1 MNRDPRVDAYV
12 AKAQPFAQPIL
23 SHVRNRVHAI
33 VPDVEEAIKWGMPAY
48 TRGGAILLITAAFKA
63 HAALNFWRGGE
74 IGDGSA
80 KAGAMGQLGKI
91 ASLDDLPAD
100 LDHLIV
106 EAARLAALA
115 PAPRKPKAAPK
126 ASADPH
132 PAFAEALAA
141 NPGAQAHFDAFAPS
155 HRREY
160 IDWINSAKRD
170 ETRAKRIASAL
181 DWIGQGRKQNWRYEQ

>member
-1 MNRDPRVDAYV
+1 MTRDPRIDAYV

-23 SHVRNRVHAI
+23 THVRSRVHAI

-80 KAGAMGQLGKI
+80 KAGAMGQLGKV

-100 LDHLIV
+100 LDHLIA

-126 ASADPH
+126 SSADPH
-132 PAFAEALAA
+132 PAFAGALAA
-141 NPGAQAHFDAFAPS
+141 NPGAQTHFDAFAPS

-170 ETRAKRIASAL
+170 ETRARRIASAL
-181 DWIGQGRKQNWRYEQ
+181 DWISQGKKQNWRYEQ

>member
-1 MNRDPRVDAYV
+1 MSRDPRIDTYV

-23 SHVRNRVHAI
+23 THVRSRVHAI

-48 TRGGAILLITAAFKA
+48 MSGGAILLITAAFKA

-91 ASLDDLPAD
+91 SSLDDLPDD
-100 LDHLIV
+100 LDQLIA

-115 PAPRKPKAAPK
+115 PAPRTPKAASKPP
-126 ASADPH
+126 SEPH
-132 PAFAEALAA
+132 PAFAEALAGNSA
-141 NPGAQAHFDAFAPS
+141 AQSHFDAFAPS

-160 IDWINSAKRD
+160 VDWINDAKRD
-170 ETRAKRIASAL
+170 ETRAQRIATAIE
-181 DWIGQGRKQNWRYEQ
+181 WIGQGKTHNWRYKQ

>member
-1 MNRDPRVDAYV
+1 MSRDPRIDAYI
-12 AKAQPFAQPIL
+12 AKTQPFAQPIL
-23 SHVRNRVHAI
+23 AHVRARVHAI
-33 VPDVEEAIKWGMPAY
+33 VPDVEEAIKWGMPAF

-91 ASLDDLPAD
+91 ASLADLPTD
-100 LDHLIV
+100 LDSLIAQ
-106 EAARLAALA
+106 AARLAASA
-115 PAPRKPKAAPK
+115 PARRKSKAAPK
-126 ASADPH
+126 PSPGPH

-141 NPGAQAHFDAFAPS
+141 VPTARSHFDAFAPS

-160 IDWINSAKRD
+160 VEWVNSAKRD
-170 ETRAKRIASAL
+170 ETRARRIATAIE
-181 DWIGQGRKQNWRYEQ
+181 WIAEGKKQNWRYEK

>member
-1 MNRDPRVDAYV
+1 MTRDPRIDAYI

-23 SHVRNRVHAI
+23 AYVRARVHAI
-33 VPDVEEAIKWGMPAY
+33 VPDVEEAIKWGMPAF

-91 ASLDDLPAD
+91 ASLADLPTD
-100 LDHLIV
+100 LDLLIAA
-106 EAARLAALA
+106 AARLASA
-115 PAPRKPKAAPK
+115 PAPPKPKAAPK
-126 ASADPH
+126 PSADPH

-141 NPGAQAHFDAFAPS
+141 APAAQAHFHAFAPS

-160 IDWINSAKRD
+160 VEWVNAAKRD
-170 ETRAKRIASAL
+170 DTRARRIATAIE
-181 DWIGQGRKQNWRYEQ
+181 WITEGKKQNWRYEK